1 MPSHGVIRCLIASPR
16 RLATAP
22 TEKSHKPSLPKGQSR
37 TTSIADECLTLKQT
51 PMRELGPSR
60 ISQPMLAAFITGAV
74 RAVVC
79 EALARIHTDHWIGS
93 VTTDGFLSTAAVETI
108 DQSGPIARSFSE
120 ARMRISPE
128 DPKLWELKHREDQVF
143 VLKTRG
149 AVSCS
154 LHKTKPLLARAGS
167 RLGEKFDAAGRRG
180 CGILEACAR
189 QDIRDTH

>member
-1 MPSHGVIRCLIASPR
+1 
-16 RLATAP
+16 
-22 TEKSHKPSLPKGQSR
+22 
-37 TTSIADECLTLKQT
+37 
-51 PMRELGPSR
+51 
-60 ISQPMLAAFITGAV
+60 MLAAFITGAV
-74 RAVVC
+74 RAMVC

-120 ARMRISPE
+120 ARRRISPE
-128 DPKLWELKHREDQVF
+128 DPKLWELKHSEDQVF

-154 LHKTKPLLARAGS
+154 LHKTKSTSCEGWKSPGRKV
-167 RLGEKFDAAGRRG
+167 RFVDRRG
-180 CGILEACAR
+180 RGILEACAR